1 MYVKAVSV
9 ETCEASNVYTVIPKR
24 KNKRGIAN
32 KIERMVSRTP
42 LRTINNINEWMNEW

>member
-24 KNKRGIAN
+24 KNKRG
-32 KIERMVSRTP
+32 KTTSSGK
-42 LRTINNINEWMNEW
+42 NEEKGKV